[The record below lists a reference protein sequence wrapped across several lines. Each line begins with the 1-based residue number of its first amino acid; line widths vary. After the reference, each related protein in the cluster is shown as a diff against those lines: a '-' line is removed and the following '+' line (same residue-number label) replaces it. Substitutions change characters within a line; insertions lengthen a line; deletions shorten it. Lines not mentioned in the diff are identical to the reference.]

1 MRPLA
6 LRTALVLATLAGLLV
21 LWELRAALVLFV
33 LAVTTAAAVPRPLVD
48 ALVVRRVPR
57 GVALALATLL
67 SLLVPGLLLVYLAT
81 GALAADVRGVADGLL
96 PLYETVRDRWPYG
109 SGLQRAL
116 AARLPGRELAEGL
129 RGEQLVEFVRR
140 AAGLGLEAFSFLGE
154 LMIVQLLSIFWVANR
169 EAFER
174 LWLSLVS
181 VDQRQRAQAT
191 WSALE
196 RGVGEKVRNDM
207 AEGLLTVAL
216 LYVGFLVIGLEHPIL
231 PAVAG
236 GIFRLVPLVGW
247 LLALATTLV
256 AGLATNPTVGV
267 VAAAY
272 VGVVMIGLEV
282 GVAPR
287 LMRARRYSSLLLTV
301 VVLALADTHG
311 ILGLLVAPAIA
322 AALQTFFELQQAPV
336 EGAPAAARPST
347 AALEQR
353 LVALR
358 ALMATPGLE
367 PSLPLV
373 NVVERLTAL
382 VAATEQAT
390 GQRASSVG

>member
-6 LRTALVLATLAGLLV
+6 LRTALVLATLTGLLV
-21 LWELRAALVLFV
+21 VWELRAAVVLFV
-33 LAVTTAAAVPRPLVD
+33 LAVTTAAAVRPLVD
-48 ALVVRRVPR
+48 ALVARRLPR
-57 GVALALATLL
+57 ALALVVATLL

-96 PLYETVRDRWPYG
+96 PLYEAVRDQWPHG
-109 SGLQRAL
+109 SRLQREL
-116 AARLPGRELAEGL
+116 AVRLPGRELAEGL
-129 RGEQLVEFVRR
+129 RGEQLVELVRR

-154 LMIVQLLSIFWVANR
+154 LMLVQLLSIFWVANR

-181 VDQRQRAQAT
+181 VDGRQRAQET

-196 RGVGEKVRNDM
+196 RGVGEKVRTDV
-207 AEGLLTVAL
+207 AEGLITVGL
-216 LYVGFLVIGLEHPIL
+216 LYVGFLGIGLDHPIL

-236 GIFRLVPLVGW
+236 GILRLVPLVGW

-256 AGLATNPTVGV
+256 AGLATNPTVGL

-282 GVAPR
+282 VVAPR
-287 LMRARRYSSLLLTV
+287 LLRARRYSSLLLTV
-301 VVLALADTHG
+301 VVLALADAYG
-311 ILGLLVAPAIA
+311 LLGLLVAPAIA
-322 AALQTFFELQQAPV
+322 AALQTFFELRQTGGA
-336 EGAPAAARPST
+336 EAPAAARPST
-347 AALEQR
+347 VALEER

-382 VAATEQAT
+382 VAATEEAT
-390 GQRASSVG
+390 GQRAASA

>member
-6 LRTALVLATLAGLLV
+6 LRTALVLATLTGLLV

-33 LAVTTAAAVPRPLVD
+33 LAVTTAAAVRPLVD
-48 ALVVRRVPR
+48 ALVARRVPR
-57 GVALALATLL
+57 ALALAVATLL

-96 PLYETVRDRWPYG
+96 PLYETVRDQWPHG
-109 SGLQRAL
+109 SGLQREL
-116 AARLPGRELAEGL
+116 AVRLPGRELAEGL
-129 RGEQLVEFVRR
+129 RGEQLVELVRR
-140 AAGLGLEAFSFLGE
+140 AAGLGLDAFSFLGE

-169 EAFER
+169 ERFER

-181 VDQRQRAQAT
+181 VDARQRAQET

-196 RGVGEKVRNDM
+196 RGVGEKVRNDV
-207 AEGLLTVAL
+207 AEGLLTVGL
-216 LYVGFLVIGLEHPIL
+216 LYAGFVAVGLEHPIL
-231 PAVAG
+231 PAVLG
-236 GIFRLVPLVGW
+236 GLLRLVPLVGW
-247 LLALATTLV
+247 LFALATTLV

-282 GVAPR
+282 VVAPR
-287 LMRARRYSSLLLTV
+287 LLRARRYSSLLLTV
-301 VVLALADTHG
+301 VVLALADAHG

-322 AALQTFFELQQAPV
+322 AALQTFFELRQAAT
-336 EGAPAAARPST
+336 GATPAAARPST
-347 AALEQR
+347 AALEER

-367 PSLPLV
+367 PSRPLV

-390 GQRASSVG
+390 GRRGAPVP

>member
-6 LRTALVLATLAGLLV
+6 LRTALVLATLTGLLA

-33 LAVTTAAAVPRPLVD
+33 LAVTTAAAVRPLVD
-48 ALVVRRVPR
+48 ALVARRVPR
-57 GVALALATLL
+57 GLALAVATLL

-96 PLYETVRDRWPYG
+96 PLYETVRDEWPSG
-109 SGLQRAL
+109 SGLQRQL

-129 RGEQLVEFVRR
+129 RGEQLVELVRR
-140 AAGLGLEAFSFLGE
+140 AAGLGLDAFSFLGE
-154 LMIVQLLSIFWVANR
+154 LLIVQLLSIFWVANR
-169 EAFER
+169 ERFER

-181 VDQRQRAQAT
+181 VDGRQRAQET

-196 RGVGEKVRNDM
+196 RGVGEKVRTDV
-207 AEGLLTVAL
+207 AEGLLTVGL
-216 LYVGFLVIGLEHPIL
+216 LYVGFLGIGLEHPIL
-231 PAVAG
+231 PAVVG
-236 GIFRLVPLVGW
+236 GILRLVPLVGW
-247 LLALATTLV
+247 LLALGTTLV
-256 AGLATNPTVGV
+256 VGLATNPTVGV

-282 GVAPR
+282 VVAPR
-287 LMRARRYSSLLLTV
+287 LLRARRYSSLLLTV
-301 VVLALADTHG
+301 VVLALADAHG
-311 ILGLLVAPAIA
+311 LLGLLVAPAIA
-322 AALQTFFELQQAPV
+322 AALQTFFELRQAGA
-336 EGAPAAARPST
+336 GAPAAARPST
-347 AALEQR
+347 AALEGR

-367 PSLPLV
+367 PSRALV

-382 VAATEQAT
+382 VAATEEAT
-390 GQRASSVG
+390 GQRAASVP

>member
-6 LRTALVLATLAGLLV
+6 LRTALVLATLTGLLV
-21 LWELRAALVLFV
+21 LWELRAALVLFA
-33 LAVTTAAAVPRPLVD
+33 LAVTTAAAVRPLVD
-48 ALVVRRVPR
+48 ALVARRVPR
-57 GVALALATLL
+57 GLALGVATLL

-81 GALAADVRGVADGLL
+81 GALAADVQWVADGLL
-96 PLYETVRDRWPYG
+96 PLYETVRDRWPQG
-109 SGLQRAL
+109 TGLQREL
-116 AARLPGRELAEGL
+116 AVRLPGRELAEGL
-129 RGEQLVEFVRR
+129 RGEQLVELVRS
-140 AAGLGLEAFSFLGE
+140 AAGLGLDAFSFLGE
-154 LMIVQLLSIFWVANR
+154 LMIVQLLAIFWVANR

-181 VDQRQRAQAT
+181 VDGRPRAQET

-196 RGVGEKVRNDM
+196 RGVGEKVRNDVT
-207 AEGLLTVAL
+207 EGLLTVGL
-216 LYVGFLVIGLEHPIL
+216 LYVGFLGIGLEHPLL
-231 PAVAG
+231 PAVLG
-236 GIFRLVPLVGW
+236 GLLRLVPLVGW

-282 GVAPR
+282 VVAPR

-301 VVLALADTHG
+301 VVLALADAHG
-311 ILGLLVAPAIA
+311 VLGLLVAPAIA
-322 AALQTFFELQQAPV
+322 AALQTFFELRRTG
-336 EGAPAAARPST
+336 GADASPAARPGT
-347 AALEQR
+347 AALEER

-367 PSLPLV
+367 PSRPLV

-382 VAATEQAT
+382 VAATEEAT
-390 GQRASSVG
+390 GQRAASVP